1 MDGES
6 FNGLFATVE
15 ALQNTV
21 DMLMG
26 VSHAGT
32 VHCLATR
39 AFAPGAAPFARRL
52 SHNAHLEHKAR
63 PPTFAARGA
72 AARRVLVCA

>member
-6 FNGLFATVE
+6 LNGLFATVE

-39 AFAPGAAPFARRL
+39 AFAQARR
-52 SHNAHLEHKAR
+52 R
-63 PPTFAARGA
+63 FRAA
-72 AARRVLVCA
+72 